1 MVPGFEREFDYR
13 CKEVDIAPGCNPV
26 MAPGSKPV
34 PFWCDEHVSREL
46 VTACLPAFP
55 HKGIFRDIS
64 QVYQAEISTGRTE
77 IRPNLL
83 GRAER
88 VVRQTKEIERSE
100 E

>member
-55 HKGIFRDIS
+55 HRGIFRDILRFTKRRS
-64 QVYQAEISTGRTE
+64 
-77 IRPNLL
+77 LL
-83 GRAER
+83 DVLRLGP
-88 VVRQTKEIERSE
+88 IF
-100 E
+100 